1 MKRNK
6 TNMKRAEG
14 RVKKTGKKRT
24 KDLKRNSEER
34 IFPPS
39 FPRALRPSIMRRV

>member
-14 RVKKTGKKRT
+14 RVKKTGKKRI
-24 KDLKRNSEER
+24 KDLKRVSEER
-34 IFPPS
+34 ISPPHS
-39 FPRALRPSIMRRV
+39 PVLSARL